1 MKNKKILLLFILL
14 VIAIVGIVV
23 FFISRPQPEE
33 LLPQKF
39 AELPEKP
46 KLISEFHH
54 GTTSKSDMSHSYFVP
69 PGLNRD
75 IVSVAISPVDASL
88 IASVNGA
95 GTIKLW
101 NTNNTKEPV
110 KTLNHPGISPSVGF
124 SPTGELLASAGSGN
138 LVLWDVASRKK
149 ITTLETSYGQFAF
162 SPDGNQL
169 ATVRNKLRLWD
180 IRNLKK
186 IKEIDTLPFNEAH
199 NTRGWA
205 SAVDISS
212 NGKWIVIG
220 YSRGTINVW
229 NLHTK
234 QLVKTLETTFYEMK
248 FLKFSPDNKFLI
260 AGGPVLF
267 TDQNEKKWVSS
278 VVSTKGYIMWDL
290 SGWQRHGGVQRG
302 NIDKL
307 VFFPNGKVCV
317 SANNQPYSGRGV
329 ELWSVETGAPIT
341 FLPTQAND
349 AEFSK
354 DGNYLLTGGWDG
366 IIQMWQLTPQQLE
379 LDNTPDDVVRI
390 IYLLTEGKEPS
401 PNITQKL
408 DRTIREVQ
416 KFYADEMERHGF
428 GRKTF
433 KFETDENGKT
443 KFYLIKENQI
453 KNVDLSNYLC
463 IAVIEG
469 DVSNYL
475 PDVSIHHSENKNTFS
490 YTSIVN
496 GIDGPKGTTYGD
508 IVSVY
513 TNKTKFDWR
522 TIAHELKY
530 AFPRLD
536 WRHRVY
542 KYERNRVKRFFSHLN
557 SKMPWGKLRVEVSK
571 CEAEWLDKCRFFNP
585 DQPFFDKPTEIT
597 LNVSPMAATKSR
609 NFQFD
614 VSDEDGIH
622 QVQLFSPINPNLQS
636 YKINLQGCRLLNGKK
651 NASVEFE
658 ITDPDIKEV
667 ELRMIDMLGNTASR
681 EFHIKEETSEPN
693 TQP

>member
-1 MKNKKILLLFILL
+1 MKNKKILLLCILL
-14 VIAIVGIVV
+14 VVAVVGIVV

-39 AELPEKP
+39 AELPKKP
-46 KLISEFHH
+46 KLVAEYNH
-54 GTTSKSDMSHSYFVP
+54 GTRIY
-69 PGLNRD
+69 
-75 IVSVAISPVDASL
+75 SVAISPSDPSIIGLAD
-88 IASVNGA
+88 VN

-101 NTNNTKEPV
+101 NTELTDIPAAV
-110 KTLNHPGISPSVGF
+110 LNHPGQFVSIDF
-124 SPTGELLASAGSGN
+124 SPTGKLLASAGYGK
-138 LVLWDVASRKK
+138 LILWDVASKKK
-149 ITTLETSYGQFAF
+149 ITTLETSYRQIAF
-162 SPDGNQL
+162 SPDGDQL

-180 IRNLKK
+180 IRYLKK

-199 NTRGWA
+199 NTEGWA

-220 YSRGTINVW
+220 YSHGAINVW
-229 NLHTK
+229 DFHTK
-234 QLVKTLETTFYEMK
+234 QLVKTLETTFYQMN
-248 FLKFSPDNKFLI
+248 FLKFSPDNKFLT
-260 AGGPVLF
+260 AGGPVLY
-267 TDQNEKKWVSS
+267 TDKNEKEWVSNG
-278 VVSTKGYIMWDL
+278 TKGYIMWDL
-290 SGWQRHGGVQRG
+290 SSWQRHGGVQRG

-307 VFFPNGKVCV
+307 VFSPNGKVCA
-317 SANNQPYSGRGV
+317 SANDKPYSGRGV

-354 DGNYLLTGGWDG
+354 DGNYLVTGGWDG

-390 IYLLTEGKEPS
+390 IYVLTEGKEPS
-401 PNITQKL
+401 PKITRKL

-433 KFETDENGKT
+433 KFETDENGKA
-443 KFYLIKENQI
+443 KFYLIKEDQI
-453 KNVDLSNYLC
+453 KNFDLSNHLC

-469 DVSNYL
+469 DTLTYL
-475 PDVSIHHSENKNTFS
+475 PEINRLPPENKNPFS
-490 YTSIVN
+490 YTSNEN
-496 GIDGPKGTTYGD
+496 GIFGAEGTTYGE

-536 WRHRVY
+536 WRHRVH
-542 KYERNRVKRFFSHLN
+542 KYERNRVKRFFSRLN
-557 SKMPWGKLRVEVSK
+557 SKMAWGKLRVEVSK

-585 DQPFFDKPTEIT
+585 GKPFFDKPPEIT
-597 LNVSPMAATKSR
+597 LNVSLMDTTKSR
-609 NFQFD
+609 NLQFD
-614 VSDEDGIH
+614 VSDEDGVH
-622 QVQLFSPINPNLQS
+622 QVQLFSPIDPDLQF
-636 YKINLQGCRLLNGKK
+636 YKNNLQGCRLLKGKK

-658 ITDPDIKEV
+658 ITDPDIKEF
-667 ELRMIDMLGNTASR
+667 ELRIIDMLGNTASR
-681 EFHIKEETSEPN
+681 EFHMY
-693 TQP
+693 

>member
-1 MKNKKILLLFILL
+1 MKTKIILTSFIVLA
-14 VIAIVGIVV
+14 IAVVGIVV
-23 FFISRPQPEE
+23 FFIFRQHPEE
-33 LLPQKF
+33 LFPQEF

-46 KLISEFHH
+46 KLIAEYNH
-54 GTTSKSDMSHSYFVP
+54 GTRIY
-69 PGLNRD
+69 
-75 IVSVAISPVDASL
+75 SVAISPSDPSIIGLAD
-88 IASVNGA
+88 VN

-101 NTNNTKEPV
+101 NKGLTDIPTAV
-110 KTLNHPGISPSVGF
+110 LDHPGQYVSIDF
-124 SPTGELLASAGSGN
+124 SPTGKLLASAGYGK
-138 LVLWDVASRKK
+138 LILWDVASRKK
-149 ITTLETSYGQFAF
+149 ITTLETSYRQIAF

-186 IKEIDTLPFNEAH
+186 IKEIDTLPFNEGH
-199 NTRGWA
+199 NTEGWA

-212 NGKWIVIG
+212 DGKWIVIG
-220 YSRGTINVW
+220 YSHGAINVW

-234 QLVKTLETTFYEMK
+234 QLIKKLETSFYQMN
-248 FLKFSPDNKFLI
+248 FLKFSPDNKFLT

-267 TDQNEKKWVSS
+267 TDKNGKEWVSNG
-278 VVSTKGYIMWDL
+278 TKDYIMWDL
-290 SGWQRHGGVQRG
+290 SSWQRHGGVQRG

-307 VFFPNGKVCV
+307 VFSPNGKVCV
-317 SANNQPYSGRGV
+317 SANDQSFSGRGV

-366 IIQMWQLTPQQLE
+366 IVHKWQLTPQQLE

-390 IYLLTEGKEPS
+390 IYLLTESKEPS
-401 PNITQKL
+401 PNITRKL
-408 DRTIREVQ
+408 DRTIRDVQ

-433 KFETDENGKT
+433 KFETDENGKA
-443 KFYLIKENQI
+443 KFYLIKEDQI
-453 KNVDLSNYLC
+453 KHVDLSNYLC
-463 IAVIEG
+463 IAVIDG
-469 DVSNYL
+469 DTLTYL
-475 PDVSIHHSENKNTFS
+475 PDFMPDPENKNTFS
-490 YTSIVN
+490 YTSNEN
-496 GIDGPKGTTYGD
+496 GIFGAKGTTYGE

-513 TNKTKFDWR
+513 TNRTKFDWR

-530 AFPRLD
+530 AFPRLN

-542 KYERNRVKRFFSHLN
+542 KYERNGVKRLFSRIN
-557 SKMPWGKLRVEVSK
+557 SKMPWGKVRIEVSK

-585 DQPFFDKPTEIT
+585 GKSFFDKPPEIT
-597 LNVSPMAATKSR
+597 LNVSHIDTTKSW
-609 NFQFD
+609 NLQFD
-614 VSDEDGIH
+614 VSDEDGVH
-622 QVQLFSPINPNLQS
+622 QVQLFSPMNPNLQFN
-636 YKINLQGCRLLNGKK
+636 KNNLQGCRLLNGKK

-667 ELRMIDMLGNTASR
+667 ELRMIDMLGNIASR
-681 EFHIKEETSEPN
+681 EFRIIKKESEPSKD
-693 TQP
+693 P

>member
-1 MKNKKILLLFILL
+1 MKNKKILSFLIFLFI
-14 VIAIVGIVV
+14 VVGLVV

-39 AELPEKP
+39 AALPEKP
-46 KLISEFHH
+46 KLIAEYNH
-54 GTTSKSDMSHSYFVP
+54 GTRIY
-69 PGLNRD
+69 
-75 IVSVAISPVDASL
+75 SVAISPSDSSIVGLAD
-88 IASVNGA
+88 VN

-101 NTNNTKEPV
+101 NKNLTDIPAAV
-110 KTLNHPGISPSVGF
+110 LNHPGQYVSIDF
-124 SPTGELLASAGSGN
+124 SPTGKLLASACRYGN
-138 LVLWDVASRKK
+138 LILWDVASRKK
-149 ITTLETSYGQFAF
+149 IITLESSYTQFAF

-186 IKEIDTLPFNEAH
+186 IKEIDTLPFNAGH
-199 NTRGWA
+199 NTEGWA

-212 NGKWIVIG
+212 DGKWIVIG
-220 YSRGTINVW
+220 YSHGAINVW

-234 QLVKTLETTFYEMK
+234 QLIKKLETSFYQMN
-248 FLKFSPDNKFLI
+248 FLKFSPDNKFLT

-267 TDQNEKKWVSS
+267 TDKNGKEWVSNG
-278 VVSTKGYIMWDL
+278 TNGYIMWDL
-290 SGWQRHGGVQRG
+290 SSWQRHGGVQRG

-307 VFFPNGKVCV
+307 VFSPNGKMCV
-317 SANNQPYSGRGV
+317 SANDEPYSGRGV

-366 IIQMWQLTPQQLE
+366 IIHKWQLTPQQLE

-408 DRTIREVQ
+408 DKMIRKAQ

-433 KFETDENGKT
+433 KFETDQNGKA
-443 KFYLIKENQI
+443 KIYLIKKDQI
-453 KNVDLSNYLC
+453 KNFDLSNYLC

-469 DVSNYL
+469 DTPTYL
-475 PDVSIHHSENKNTFS
+475 TDFMPDPENKTTFS
-490 YTSIVN
+490 YTNNEN
-496 GIDGPKGTTYGD
+496 GIFGAKGTTYGE
-508 IVSVY
+508 IVFVY
-513 TNKTKFDWR
+513 TNKTNLDWR

-530 AFPRLD
+530 AFPRLN

-542 KYERNRVKRFFSHLN
+542 KYERNAVKRFFSHLN
-557 SKMPWGKLRVEVSK
+557 SKMPWGKVRIEVSK

-585 DQPFFDKPTEIT
+585 DQSFFDKPTKIT
-597 LNVSPMAATKSR
+597 LNVSHIDTTMSR
-609 NFQFD
+609 HLQFD
-614 VSDEDGIH
+614 VSDEDGVH
-622 QVQLFSPINPNLQS
+622 QVQLFSPMNPNLQFN
-636 YKINLQGCRLLNGKK
+636 KNNLQGCRLLNGKK
-651 NASVEFE
+651 DASVEFE

-667 ELRMIDMLGNTASR
+667 ELRMIDMLGNTASQGFR
-681 EFHIKEETSEPN
+681 IKEETSEPDKK
-693 TQP
+693 Q